1 MGTAKAFGVYVSFWG
16 VPKRG
21 YGQYVGHL
29 EIGPALGECKIAEAL
44 FETPWIPRIP
54 RISACFRSR
63 NLSQTAVNSN
73 AGSYDFETLS
83 RFWLFRSIPVGI

>member
-29 EIGPALGECKIAEAL
+29 EIGPALGECIIANAL
-44 FETPWIPRIP
+44 IEQ
-54 RISACFRSR
+54 SA
-63 NLSQTAVNSN
+63 T
-73 AGSYDFETLS
+73 E
-83 RFWLFRSIPVGI
+83 IPVGKTD